1 MSYHIYTTEGI
12 ILKRTPFGEA
22 NVVLHI
28 LTDDLGLIIASA
40 RSARLSVSKLRP
52 ALQEYTLVLVSAVKG
67 KNGWKITNVVEK
79 GNFFFQYPKYC
90 HKVLA
95 QISSVLLQ
103 MITGESPHPE
113 IFQTVKSGFQ
123 TLGVKGAQTPSVGRT
138 LNVGEWKTLGVGV
151 SSLSPSVRM
160 SELEFVSNFETLMV
174 LRILH
179 ELGYVVSDESTKVF
193 LKDMNDW
200 NNELLQVVE
209 KNKKNIIGLINKAL
223 KESHLT
229 N

>member
-28 LTDDLGLIIASA
+28 LTEDLGLIIASA
-40 RSARLSVSKLRP
+40 RSVRLSLSKLRP
-52 ALQEYTLVLVSAVKG
+52 ALQEYTLVLLSCVKG
-67 KNGWKITNVVEK
+67 KNGWKITNVVERD
-79 GNFFFQYPKYC
+79 NFFFQYPKYS
-90 HKVLA
+90 HRVLA

-113 IFQTVKSGFQ
+113 IFRTVESGFQ
-123 TLGVKGAQTPSVGRT
+123 FLK
-138 LNVGEWKTLGVGV
+138 NV
-151 SSLSPSVRM
+151 
-160 SELEFVSNFETLMV
+160 SEKDITSFETLMV
-174 LRILH
+174 LRVLH
-179 ELGYVVSDESTKVF
+179 QLGYVVSDSNTKIF

-200 NNELLQVVE
+200 NNNLLQEVE
-209 KNKKNIIGLINKAL
+209 KNKKSVIALINKAL

-229 N
+229 